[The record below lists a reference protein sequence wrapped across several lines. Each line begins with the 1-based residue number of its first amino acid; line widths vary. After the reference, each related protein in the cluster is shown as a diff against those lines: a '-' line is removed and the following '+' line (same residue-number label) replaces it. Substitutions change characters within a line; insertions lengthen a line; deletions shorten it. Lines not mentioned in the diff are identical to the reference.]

1 MIVLDVVVD
10 VAAVLIAVVL
20 DAVDG
25 LPLVVD
31 AIGLVLVLAVIL
43 DVAVLAGVVVVDMT
57 VLAVVLVLVD

>member
-1 MIVLDVVVD
+1 MIVLDVVED

-25 LPLVVD
+25 LPLVED

-57 VLAVVLVLVD
+57 VLAVVLVLVN

>member
-1 MIVLDVVVD
+1 MFVLDVVVD
-10 VAAVLIAVVL
+10 VAVAPIAVDL

-31 AIGLVLVLAVIL
+31 AMRLVLVLAAGL
-43 DVAVLAGVVVVDMT
+43 DVAVLAGVVVDVT